1 MKNMENS
8 EVFRLATELGKAL
21 KEDERLIRLADAK
34 KAYQNDEA
42 VQSALREYEADQ
54 QAIQDELVKPDKD
67 MLLVDRL
74 QTRTEELYR
83 QITGAESFLALNEAQ
98 KTVNDLMNAVNNTIT
113 FTVTGEMPAWAR
125 MTARPAAEDAI
136 RNASSDREAVLI
148 CERVRR
154 ETS

>member
-1 MKNMENS
+1 MENS

-42 VQSALREYEADQ
+42 VQSALREYEADE
-54 QAIQDELVKPDKD
+54 QAIQEELVKPDKD

-113 FTVTGEMPAWAR
+113 FTVTGEMPAC
-125 MTARPAAEDAI
+125 THDC
-136 RNASSDREAVLI
+136 SS
-148 CERVRR
+148 CGGGCH
-154 ETS
+154 S

>member
-1 MKNMENS
+1 MENS
-8 EVFRLATELGKAL
+8 EVFRLAAELGKAL

-113 FTVTGEMPAWAR
+113 FTVTGEMSAC
-125 MTARPAAEDAI
+125 THDC
-136 RNASSDREAVLI
+136 SS
-148 CERVRR
+148 CGGGCH
-154 ETS
+154 S

>member
-1 MKNMENS
+1 MENS

-83 QITGAESFLALNEAQ
+83 QITCAETFLALNEAQ

-113 FTVTGEMPAWAR
+113 FTVTGEMPAC
-125 MTARPAAEDAI
+125 THDC
-136 RNASSDREAVLI
+136 SS
-148 CERVRR
+148 CGGGCH
-154 ETS
+154 S